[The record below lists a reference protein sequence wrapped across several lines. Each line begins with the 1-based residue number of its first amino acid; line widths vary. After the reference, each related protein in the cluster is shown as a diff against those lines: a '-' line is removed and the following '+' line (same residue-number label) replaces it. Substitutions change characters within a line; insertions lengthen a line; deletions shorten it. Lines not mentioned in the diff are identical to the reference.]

1 MTDWYVY
8 MLKCKD
14 GSFYTGI
21 TTDLARRVD
30 EHNGVLKNGARYTR
44 ARQPVQLIY
53 QESCED
59 RSQASK
65 REHAIKKLDRADKQA
80 LVSQ

>member
-1 MTDWYVY
+1 

-30 EHNGVLKNGARYTR
+30 EHNGILGNGARYTR

-65 REHAIKKLDRADKQA
+65 REYAIKQLNRIDKQA
-80 LVSQ
+80 LAKQV